1 MINSFELTDNI
12 CNWIE
17 RSQMRMTYPQLKDYL
32 LCTHST
38 GDKYKMNT
46 IYRIVEENESDL
58 KVFKVLNRQGVAQ
71 WINLEGLTYQ
81 FKPMEV
87 VAMENPFMDLDAF
100 IAGAREYEKLCVRN
114 ATGQHCHGTTLHY
127 EDAYGNRVSKPS
139 VNHAATVDFSKPEN
153 VHNYLVDIHSE
164 IMETEKINK
173 KRLTDSKV
181 QNMMSHNNVAR
192 TMIDSLL
199 DQLKA
204 GEMSPAA
211 IAVALQNIK
220 KEIA

>member
-1 MINSFELTDNI
+1 
-12 CNWIE
+12 
-17 RSQMRMTYPQLKDYL
+17 MRMTYPQLKDYL

>member
-1 MINSFELTDNI
+1 
-12 CNWIE
+12 
-17 RSQMRMTYPQLKDYL
+17 MRMPYPQLKHYL

-139 VNHAATVDFSKPEN
+139 VNHAATVANSDNETVKRLDLDVMLRSQRESLERARE
-153 VHNYLVDIHSE
+153 YLIDIHSE
-164 IMETEKINK
+164 IMEAEKINK
-173 KRLTDSKV
+173 KRFTDIKNQSTV
-181 QNMMSHNNVAR
+181 RTNNVAR

-199 DQLKA
+199 DQIKA
-204 GEMSPAA
+204 GEMSQAA